1 MGNSLHSDN
10 PICPVNVI
18 VPDFKFFNAIPKSPN
33 PMPLSF
39 EYGSAISI
47 PQFSDCPSNPK
58 RQSNS
63 DFAPQQVIQ
72 QSVSFLPEHSC
83 LFSCPLAVGLFPLN
97 RSGAVI
103 DHIRNRV

>member
-39 EYGSAISI
+39 EKRFRLIVCSSLR
-47 PQFSDCPSNPK
+47 SSNRK
-58 RQSNS
+58 SQSK
-63 DFAPQQVIQ
+63 
-72 QSVSFLPEHSC
+72 
-83 LFSCPLAVGLFPLN
+83 
-97 RSGAVI
+97 
-103 DHIRNRV
+103 